1 MAGILVTDKYRV
13 VKNMNLAPNN
23 RKIKFSTMDFVR
35 TGTLELMAYEI
46 NEKQNK
52 PGGIVVIILAIL
64 GFIFPTILLFLLY

>member
-1 MAGILVTDKYRV
+1 MRYLFIFML
-13 VKNMNLAPNN
+13 LFFF
-23 RKIKFSTMDFVR
+23 IKSFYY
-35 TGTLELMAYEI
+35 GKYEI